1 MHTSYSD
8 YVVGHQVEI
17 VGYLLEIPD
26 FRLIHTSQLQSND
39 PSITKFFC
47 HYNKMA

>member
-1 MHTSYSD
+1 MYMSLRD
-8 YVVGHQVEI
+8 YVVGCQLEI
-17 VGYLLEIPD
+17 IVYLLEFPD